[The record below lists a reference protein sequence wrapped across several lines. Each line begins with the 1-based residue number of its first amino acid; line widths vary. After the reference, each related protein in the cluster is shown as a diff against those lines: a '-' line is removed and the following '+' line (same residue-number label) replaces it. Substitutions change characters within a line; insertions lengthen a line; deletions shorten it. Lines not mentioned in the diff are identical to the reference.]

1 MTVLSEPEKRRW
13 VAWAALATV
22 FLLVNLHRL
31 STAVLSGRL
40 TAAFGTTASQLGTL
54 HASFFLIYAV
64 VQIPVGVLVDRV
76 GPRRIGSIGGV
87 VLSVGAIGFAISES
101 YVAAFAARA
110 LIGFGSGAIFVSI
123 LRFCANWYRADEFA
137 TMTGLTAGV
146 AGLGAILATTPLA
159 VAVDAAGWRP
169 TVLTLGAVGVLAA
182 VAVAVL
188 AHDSPVDAGLEPI
201 AGVPERATTS
211 LAETRE
217 HLRTLIR
224 DGDQWLLSIVF
235 FAGNGTVLTLIGLW
249 GVPYLVVVYG
259 LDVTTASYFTLLGSV
274 GMLVGS
280 PAVGWLSD
288 RLERRVALLAGGLAI
303 FAVALGVIPAVGR
316 PPLPVVAGV
325 YFVCGFLLGAVMLSL
340 SVIKER
346 YPASASGVATATVN
360 AAGFVGGTVFPT
372 VLGMALDAY
381 RTGDTVEGT
390 VVYTQFGY
398 RVAFAILAVGVGIAF
413 LCSLA
418 LLVRTRRRGTGAPE
432 RSLEG

>member
-1 MTVLSEPEKRRW
+1 MTVLSDPAKRRW
-13 VAWAALATV
+13 VAWGALATV

-31 STAVLSGRL
+31 STAVLSERL
-40 TAAFGTTASQLGTL
+40 TAAFGTSASQLGTL
-54 HASFFLIYAV
+54 HAAFFLIYAV
-64 VQIPVGVLVDRV
+64 VQIPVGVLVDRI
-76 GPRRIGSIGGV
+76 GPRRIGSIGGI
-87 VLSVGAIGFAISES
+87 VLSVGAIAFALSES
-101 YVAAFAARA
+101 YVVAFAARA

-169 TVLTLGAVGVLAA
+169 TVLSLGVVGLLAA
-182 VAVAVL
+182 VAVAAL
-188 AHDSPVDAGLEPI
+188 AHDSPAAADLEPI

-217 HLRTLIR
+217 HLRTLLR
-224 DGDQWLLSIVF
+224 DGDQWLLSIAF

-259 LDVTTASYFTLLGSV
+259 LDVTTASYFTLLGSI

-288 RLERRVALLAGGLAI
+288 RLERRLALLSAGLAI
-303 FAVALGVIPAVGR
+303 FAVALAVIPAFGR

-360 AAGFVGGTVFPT
+360 AAGFVGGTVLPT

-398 RVAFAILAVGVGIAF
+398 RVAFGILAVGVGVAF

-418 LLVRTRRRGTGAPE
+418 LLARTGRRGTEAPE